1 MQEVLGDFYTDRN
14 GVAQLSSIAM
24 ATNQRPHS
32 FHRKSFTS
40 QIQMAV
46 RGADARGGRATARDR
61 HVRGKRRQA
70 GIAGDCGRQNMMFG
84 CLCVCHSRF
93 QNEVIGG

>member
-24 ATNQRPHS
+24 ATNQRLHS
-32 FHRKSFTS
+32 FRRNSS
-40 QIQMAV
+40 APQIQTTARADAQGGLASTRGPRV
-46 RGADARGGRATARDR
+46 RLGQRQERGAPDRGWL
-61 HVRGKRRQA
+61 
-70 GIAGDCGRQNMMFG
+70 NMMFD
-84 CLCVCHSRF
+84 CSCVCHSWF

>member
-14 GVAQLSSIAM
+14 GVAQLSSIAT
-24 ATNQRPHS
+24 ATNQRLHS
-32 FHRKSFTS
+32 FRRNSFTL
-40 QIQMAV
+40 QIPTAACD
-46 RGADARGGRATARDR
+46 ADAPNRFASARHRRARVNLRQTGVARDR
-61 HVRGKRRQA
+61 
-70 GIAGDCGRQNMMFG
+70 DLQNMLFG

>member
-14 GVAQLSSIAM
+14 GVAQLSSIAI

-32 FHRKSFTS
+32 FHRNPFTS
-40 QIQMAV
+40 QIPTTAC
-46 RGADARGGRATARDR
+46 GADASSRLASARHRRARVIPRQTGVARDR
-61 HVRGKRRQA
+61 
-70 GIAGDCGRQNMMFG
+70 DFQNMLFS

>member
-24 ATNQRPHS
+24 AANQRPHS
-32 FHRKSFTS
+32 FHRNSFTS
-40 QIQMAV
+40 QIPTTV
-46 RGADARGGRATARDR
+46 RGADAPNRRASARYRGIRANP
-61 HVRGKRRQA
+61 RQA
-70 GIAGDCGRQNMMFG
+70 GVAQDRDLQNMLFG

>member
-24 ATNQRPHS
+24 ASNPRPHS
-32 FHRKSFTS
+32 FHRISFTS
-40 QIQMAV
+40 QIPT
-46 RGADARGGRATARDR
+46 TARDVGALNGLASAR
-61 HVRGKRRQA
+61 HRRVRVNPRQT
-70 GIAGDCGRQNMMFG
+70 GIAQNRDLQNMQFG
-84 CLCVCHSRF
+84 CLCVCHSWF

>member
-32 FHRKSFTS
+32 FHRNSFTP
-40 QIQMAV
+40 QIPTTV
-46 RGADARGGRATARDR
+46 RGADALNRLASRRRRPVRANPRQTGVAQDRDF
-61 HVRGKRRQA
+61 
-70 GIAGDCGRQNMMFG
+70 QNMLFG

>member
-1 MQEVLGDFYTDRN
+1 MQEVLGDAYTDRN

-32 FHRKSFTS
+32 FHRSSSPSKIPTT
-40 QIQMAV
+40 A
-46 RGADARGGRATARDR
+46 RGADAPNGLAPVRHRHTRA
-61 HVRGKRRQA
+61 KPRQT
-70 GIAGDCGRQNMMFG
+70 GIARRRDFKNMQFG
-84 CLCVCHSRF
+84 CLCVCHLRF